1 ASGRHATLTR
11 RTHATPTRSH
21 ASFELVLSLRTSLSG
36 TPAMG
41 SPAHGMTEWRARH
54 PGGPQEILMS
64 KSSDPSMAPP
74 RSGSPAAGRNL
85 SQLLP
90 VEPATKPSIHILV
103 ADDERTLRESCA
115 SVLGVE
121 GYNVTV
127 TGKGDEALDLL
138 QRRTF

>member
-1 ASGRHATLTR
+1 
-11 RTHATPTRSH
+11 
-21 ASFELVLSLRTSLSG
+21 
-36 TPAMG
+36 MG
-41 SPAHGMTEWRARH
+41 CPAHGMTEWRPRN
-54 PGGPQEILMS
+54 PGCRQESSMS
-64 KSSDPSMAPP
+64 KSSDPSMATP
-74 RSGSPAAGRNL
+74 RSGTPVAGRNV

-138 QRRTF
+138 RSEERRVGKEGRTGGGRYGQQKNERRV